1 MTSNTNI
8 IHYPISEVCPY
19 IDWVYFFHAWH
30 FQPKFAAI
38 AHHQDH
44 DDYLSWLNT
53 LPENDRI
60 KALEA
65 ANLFHDAQTIL
76 NNLYEDVTVNCLYRL
91 CNANSEN
98 DNLLLDGITI
108 PLLRQQTCQANTEG
122 ACLCLSDFVRPVS
135 SGTPDKVGLFASSID
150 TTFEQLYADD
160 PYKRLL
166 IQTLN
171 DRLVEAGTERMHM
184 YLRKEVWKYA
194 EKENLSIAEVLS
206 GNYQGIRPAVGYPS
220 LPDQSIIFLLDDLLD
235 MKQIGITLTEN
246 GAMHPHASTAGIIIA
261 HPKARYFS
269 VGKIGKDQLN
279 DYAHR
284 RGMSVGQIK
293 QFLLSNIPDNE

>member
-1 MTSNTNI
+1 MASTHL
-8 IHYPISEVCPY
+8 IHYHVSEVCPY

-38 AHHQDH
+38 AHLQGH
-44 DDYLSWLNT
+44 DEYLSWLNA
-53 LPENDRI
+53 LPEDDRT
-60 KALEA
+60 KAHEA
-65 ANLFHDAQTIL
+65 TSLLHDAQTLL
-76 NNLYEDVTVNCLYRL
+76 NSLYEDITVDCLYRL
-91 CNANSEN
+91 CNAYSEN
-98 DNLLLDGITI
+98 DNLLLDGITL
-108 PLLRQQTCQANTEG
+108 PLLRQQTCQANAEE

-160 PYKRLL
+160 PYKLLL

-194 EKENLSIAEVLS
+194 EKENLSIAEILS
-206 GNYQGIRPAVGYPS
+206 GKFQGIRPAVGYPS

-269 VGKIGKDQLN
+269 VGKIGNDQLN
-279 DYAHR
+279 DYARR
-284 RGMSVGQIK
+284 RGMPVEQIR